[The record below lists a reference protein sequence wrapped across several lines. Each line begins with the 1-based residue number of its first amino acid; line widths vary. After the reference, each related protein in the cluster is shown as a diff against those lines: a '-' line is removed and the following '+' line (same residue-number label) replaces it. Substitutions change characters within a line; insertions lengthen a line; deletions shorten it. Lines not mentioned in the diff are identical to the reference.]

1 MELIARFDRVKTD
14 IFRRRVALSVP
25 AKIVLA
31 LSFAALTGLLAQV
44 KIYLPFTPIP
54 ITLQTFAVLLAGV
67 TLGRWWGGASMAT
80 YAGLGI
86 AGVPWFANAASG
98 FGATFG
104 YLVGFVMAAMF
115 IGHMTDRYVQARGF
129 SPMFGLMAAAGALLI
144 YVPGAVWLA
153 LWLGMAGKTVTFASV
168 MAMGVT
174 PFIAGD
180 IVKTMA
186 AAAVARVITP
196 KQDYHGRNSDAV

>member
-1 MELIARFDRVKTD
+1 MELVSSFERIKTD
-14 IFRRRVALSVP
+14 VFRRRVALSVP

-44 KIYLPFTPIP
+44 KVYLPFTPVP

-67 TLGRWWGGASMAT
+67 TLGRWWGGASMAA
-80 YAGLGI
+80 YGLLGI
-86 AGVPWFANAASG
+86 LGVPWFANAASG

-104 YLVGFVMAAMF
+104 YLVGFVIAAMF
-115 IGHMTDRYVQARGF
+115 IGNVVDRYPKARGF
-129 SPMFGLMAAAGALLI
+129 SSMFGLMAGAGAVLI
-144 YVPGAVWLA
+144 YIPGAIWLA
-153 LWLGMAGKTVTFASV
+153 LWLGMAGKTVTLASV
-168 MAMGVT
+168 VAMGVA

-180 IVKTMA
+180 IIKTMA

-196 KQDYHGRNSDAV
+196 KQDYNV

>member
-1 MELIARFDRVKTD
+1 MELVARFDHVKTGV
-14 IFRRRVALSVP
+14 FRRRVALSVP

-67 TLGRWWGGASMAT
+67 TLGRSWGGVSMAV
-80 YAGLGI
+80 YAVLGI
-86 AGVPWFANAASG
+86 LGVPWFANAASG

-104 YLVGFVMAAMF
+104 YLVGFVLAATF
-115 IGHMTDRYVQARGF
+115 IGYMTDKYVQARAF
-129 SPMFGLMAAAGALLI
+129 STMFGLMAAAGTLLI
-144 YVPGAVWLA
+144 YVPGAIWLA
-153 LWLGMAGKTVTFASV
+153 LWLGMAGKAITLASV
-168 MAMGVT
+168 IAMGVA

-180 IVKTMA
+180 VVKTLA
-186 AAAVARVITP
+186 AASVARVITP
-196 KQDYHGRNSDAV
+196 NQDYSPR

>member
-1 MELIARFDRVKTD
+1 MELVARFDNVKTD
-14 IFRRRVALSVP
+14 VFRRRVALSVP

-44 KIYLPFTPIP
+44 KIYLPFTPVP

-67 TLGRWWGGASMAT
+67 TLGRSWGGASMAA
-80 YAGLGI
+80 YATLGI
-86 AGVPWFANAASG
+86 LGVPWFANAASG

-104 YLVGFVMAAMF
+104 YLAGFVLAAMF
-115 IGHMTDRYVQARGF
+115 IGHMADKYVRTRGF
-129 SPMFGLMAAAGALLI
+129 TPMFGLMTAASVLLI
-144 YVPGAVWLA
+144 YIPGAVWLGF
-153 LWLGMAGKTVTFASV
+153 WLGMAGQSVTFASV
-168 MAMGVT
+168 IAMGVT

-180 IVKTMA
+180 ILKTMA

-196 KQDYHGRNSDAV
+196 NQDYSAQ

>member
-1 MELIARFDRVKTD
+1 MEFVASFERIKTD
-14 IFRRRVALSVP
+14 AFRRRVALSVP

-67 TLGRWWGGASMAT
+67 TLGRWWGGASMAA

-86 AGVPWFANAASG
+86 LGVPWFANATSG

-104 YLVGFVMAAMF
+104 YLVGFVLAAML
-115 IGHMTDRYVQARGF
+115 IGYMADKYIQARGF
-129 SPMFGLMAAAGALLI
+129 SPMFGLMAAAGAFLI
-144 YVPGAVWLA
+144 YVPGAIWLA
-153 LWLGMAGKTVTFASV
+153 LWLGMAGKTVTLASV
-168 MAMGVT
+168 VAMGVA

-180 IVKTMA
+180 IIKTMA
-186 AAAVARVITP
+186 AAAVARLITP
-196 KQDYHGRNSDAV
+196 KQDYNAG